1 MKERRNWPLYAVLT
15 VFALVAIV
23 PFLWVLM
30 CSLMNTVEIYSGN
43 LIPPN
48 WRFSNYTE
56 AWRRARLGLYFKNS
70 L

>member
-30 CSLMNTVEIYSGN
+30 CSLMNTVEIYSC
-43 LIPPN
+43 LL
-48 WRFSNYTE
+48 YTS
-56 AWRRARLGLYFKNS
+56 RCV
-70 L
+70 